1 MMRNAYP
8 NTLNGGN
15 ENAYEFTKDGKE
27 LRVECSICEIFD
39 DYFGDTTLKLYFS
52 VAVKIKGCWR
62 KDFKT
67 LSEFDKYTREKY
79 PEEVKIVKKQI
90 ANEILKL

>member
-1 MMRNAYP
+1 MRNVYP

-27 LRVECSICEIFD
+27 LRVECSILTVFD
-39 DYFGDTTLKLYFS
+39 DYFGDRSLKLYFS
-52 VAVKIKGCWR
+52 VAEKIKGYWR
-62 KDFKT
+62 KDEKT
-67 LSEFDKYTREKY
+67 LGEFDRYTRENY
-79 PEEVKIVKKQI
+79 PEEVEIVKKQI